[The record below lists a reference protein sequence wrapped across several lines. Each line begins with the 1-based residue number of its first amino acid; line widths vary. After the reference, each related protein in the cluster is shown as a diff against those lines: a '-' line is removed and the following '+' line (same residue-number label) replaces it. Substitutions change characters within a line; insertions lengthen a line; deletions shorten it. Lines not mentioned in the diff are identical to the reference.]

1 MLEESR
7 YHHSEH
13 LKLPGNWSQSVR
25 NAMLNVL
32 GILRIAMLDGRKLLI
47 EQGRAPEAQVQR
59 LRAEVAMVNSEHRI
73 VKDQVV
79 GDGVFGRVAC
89 FWARCL
95 QYHP

>member
-32 GILRIAMLDGRKLLI
+32 GILRIAMLDGRERTVNCIL
-47 EQGRAPEAQVQR
+47 QV
-59 LRAEVAMVNSEHRI
+59 
-73 VKDQVV
+73 
-79 GDGVFGRVAC
+79 GVC
-89 FWARCL
+89 
-95 QYHP
+95 